1 MLIGC
6 SILIIAHRRLLE
18 RSVSLG
24 HDTARMAS
32 YSRSTEENDEEEN
45 A

>member
-1 MLIGC
+1 
-6 SILIIAHRRLLE
+6 LIIAHRQLRE
-18 RSVSLG
+18 KSVSLG
-24 HDTARMAS
+24 HDTAQMAS